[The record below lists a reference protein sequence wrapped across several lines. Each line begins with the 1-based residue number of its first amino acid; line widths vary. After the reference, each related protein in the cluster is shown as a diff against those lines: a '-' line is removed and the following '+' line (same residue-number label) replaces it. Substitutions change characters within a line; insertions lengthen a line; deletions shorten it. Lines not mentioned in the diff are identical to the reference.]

1 MELVLLYPGKHSSE
15 MERAKN
21 TRLKNPGFSALSGK
35 QEELGREVLDGVL
48 LERPDFGEPSLLTIV
63 SRLLIILKTRVEAR
77 ER

>member
-1 MELVLLYPGKHSSE
+1 MLLYPGKHSSG

-21 TRLKNPGFSALSGK
+21 TWLQSPGFSALSGK

-48 LERPDFGEPSLLTIV
+48 LQRSDFGEPSLLTIF